1 MRVSLSYIT
10 TTSAVARQRVGVG
23 AEAGFGPH
31 SLDPLGYDPAS
42 GSIYLLEHYEDETG
56 DLPQLYVMHTEGT
69 HVGRLAPVRSWSQ
82 GPLVEVESQFEYRL
96 RTLRERL
103 VELPALAIDQLS
115 LRTRV
120 TRRRA
125 LRLYQDQP
133 PVRKYE
139 LRVTVRPADASSP
152 IASIGASELVT
163 AYLRPRAY
171 IADAVRVPGAA
182 LALALVE
189 YIGLPFELGYAKQV
203 ALLVPLT

>member
-10 TTSAVARQRVGVG
+10 TTSAVARPRTETESGY
-23 AEAGFGPH
+23 GPH
-31 SLDPLGYDPAS
+31 TLDPLGYDPAS
-42 GSIYLLEHYEDETG
+42 GALYLLEHFDDETG
-56 DLPQLYVMHTEGT
+56 DLPQLHIMHTAGS
-69 HVGRLAPVRSWSQ
+69 HVGRLTPVRSWYQ
-82 GPLVEVESQFEYRL
+82 GPVVEVEARFEDRL
-96 RTLRERL
+96 SELRATLQVLRPMPL
-103 VELPALAIDQLS
+103 DQVS

-125 LRLYQDQP
+125 LRLYQDRP

-139 LRVTVRPADASSP
+139 LRLTVRPTRAVHP

-163 AYLRPRAY
+163 AYLRPRAHVVDL
-171 IADAVRVPGAA
+171 ARVPGAG

-189 YIGLPFELGYAKQV
+189 YIGLPFELGYTKQA

>member
-10 TTSAVARQRVGVG
+10 STSAVARLRTD

-31 SLDPLGYDPAS
+31 TLDPIGYDSAS
-42 GSIYLLEHYEDETG
+42 GSLYLLEHFEDETG
-56 DLPQLYVMHTEGT
+56 DLPQLHVMHTTGN
-69 HVGRLAPVRSWSQ
+69 HVGRLVPMRSWYQ
-82 GPLVEVESQFEYRL
+82 GPLVEVEAQFEPRL
-96 RTLRERL
+96 AELRATLI
-103 VELPALAIDQLS
+103 ELRPMPAEALS

-125 LRLYQDQP
+125 LRLDRDRA

-139 LRVTVRPADASSP
+139 LRLTVRPTATSRS
-152 IASIGASELVT
+152 IASIGASELVS
-163 AYLRPRAY
+163 AYLRPRARLV
-171 IADAVRVPGAA
+171 DALRVPGAP

-189 YIGLPFELGYAKQV
+189 YIGVPFELGYTKQV